1 MRRPATRGF
10 TLLEV
15 VVALAILG
23 VSLAVL
29 LEAQASSLSNAGRS
43 RDITIA
49 TLLARGKMI
58 DLEKKL
64 FHDGFTLNTEETDG
78 DFRDEGHPEVLWKA
92 RISEVE
98 LDLTALT
105 SICGGLGKKEKA
117 GAAGSTE
124 ANDCENMLSGVGSTL
139 GTFTEEL
146 GRSMRVA
153 DLQVTWPAGRYKEHL
168 SVRALLT
175 KDDYTTAVE
184 NAVKQGVMDQMRN
197 GATPGAPG
205 APVRGGG

>member
-1 MRRPATRGF
+1 VTKTARGF

-29 LEAQASSLSNAGRS
+29 LESQASSLNNAGRS
-43 RDITIA
+43 RDMTVA
-49 TLLARGKMI
+49 TLLARAKMI
-58 DLEKKL
+58 DIEKQL
-64 FHDGFTLNTEETDG
+64 FHDGFAMNTEESDG
-78 DFRDEGHPEVLWKA
+78 DFRDEGHAEVTWKA
-92 RISEVE
+92 RVSEVE

-105 SICGGLGKKEKA
+105 SICGGLSKKP
-117 GAAGSTE
+117 GGNTE
-124 ANDCENMLSGVGSTL
+124 ANDCENMLGGIGGTL
-139 GTFTEEL
+139 GNFTEEL

-153 DLQVTWPAGRYKEHL
+153 DLKVSWPEGKYKHSM

-184 NAVKQGVMDQMRN
+184 NAVKQNALDQMRN
-197 GATPGAPG
+197 AATPPTPGTQPVAPG
-205 APVRGGG
+205 TR